1 MVRIGMFLGD
11 RYEILEKIGS
21 GGMAEVFKGKDHKL
35 NRFVAVKVL
44 KDEFVEDKNFVRKF
58 KEEAQAAAGL
68 AHPNIVNVYDVGE
81 EQNIFYIVMEL
92 VEGITLKTYIEK
104 KGRLTVKEAT
114 SIAIQVAAGLEVAHN
129 NQIVHRDIKPQNI
142 IISRE
147 GKVKVTDFGIAKSVS
162 SNTNTADAM
171 GSVHYTSPE
180 QARGGYSD
188 AKSDIYS
195 LGIVMYEMVTGRVP
209 FDGETTV
216 VVAVKHLQ
224 EDIVSP
230 RVYASEVPVSL
241 EHIILKCTEKSPDRR
256 YANAADLITDLKQS
270 LLTPDVNFVQAIV
283 PDGAKTVAITRDE
296 ISKIKR
302 ETGRVALSA
311 DDAESKYAYLDRLNA
326 GKQEDYED
334 EEYEDEEY
342 EDEDYED
349 EDYDDRE
356 YDEYED
362 GDEEGY
368 EDDEYYDDEDDEE
381 ELSFLE
387 RRNQRKKEKEKAKN
401 QKKNQKNSK
410 KKQDEDDEDGGML
423 APKMEKIMTIGGIV
437 AAIIIVIILG
447 VMITKILGFGKS
459 SKDTKT
465 DDTEIADVL
474 NTEVEVPNL
483 LGMSYSEAKEALNK
497 VELGIKLGETKSSD
511 TYEAGQIIS
520 QSEEAGAKVDPNTT
534 IVVDI
539 CGDGEKVEVPDVTGY
554 TQAKAESTLKA
565 LGLSVDVSEVTSDD
579 VAEGKVISTSPAS
592 GKKVDKSS
600 VVKVVVSKGKEEDQ
614 QVEVPTITGKTEA
627 KAKELLKSAGLASGT
642 ATQEYSDTVDEGN
655 IISQN
660 PKAGTKV
667 DKNSKVSYVIS
678 KGKST
683 VHVGDYRGYSKSEI
697 ESKLNGKGLKVSYTD
712 SKYSDKYSE
721 GTVVTHDPMDSD
733 VAAGSTIT
741 VTLSKGSEPAKT
753 ATVPDLTGM
762 TVAQAKSAL
771 GSNFTLGDAP
781 NGDIAPNYKKNGTIY
796 WQQYSG
802 TQNIGI
808 SISVK
813 VYANVPN
820 CGDGNHTAP
829 SGTGEG
835 QTVTCEKCGATFTTP
850 VSSKPSTD
858 TTDNTNTTT
867 QQ

>member
-68 AHPNIVNVYDVGE
+68 AHPNIVNVYDVGD

-142 IISRE
+142 IISRD

-230 RVYASEVPVSL
+230 RVYASDVPVSL

-256 YANAADLITDLKQS
+256 YGSAAELIADLKQS
-270 LLTPDVNFVQAIV
+270 LLTPDVNFVREIV
-283 PDGAKTVAITRDE
+283 ADGAKTVAITRDE

-302 ETGRVALSA
+302 ETGRVAISPE
-311 DDAESKYAYLDRLNA
+311 DAESKYAYLDRLNA
-326 GKQEDYED
+326 RNEEPYED
-334 EEYEDEEY
+334 CEDGEEEDGEYEDEEY
-342 EDEDYED
+342 DDYED
-349 EDYDDRE
+349 ADQYDDE
-356 YDEYED
+356 Y
-362 GDEEGY
+362 GDEDDGY
-368 EDDEYYDDEDDEE
+368 EDDEYYDDEDEE
-381 ELSFLE
+381 PSFLE
-387 RRNQRKKEKEKAKN
+387 RRRQKKIEKEKSKN
-401 QKKNQKNSK
+401 KKNK
-410 KKQDEDDEDGGML
+410 KKQQKDEDGGML
-423 APKMEKIMTIGGIV
+423 APKMEKIMTIGGIA

-447 VMITKILGFGKS
+447 VMITKVLGLGKS

-474 NTEVEVPNL
+474 DSEVEVPDL

-520 QSEEAGAKVDPNTT
+520 QSEEAGTKVDPNTT

-554 TQAKAESTLKA
+554 TQAKAESTLKG

-600 VVKVVVSKGKEEDQ
+600 VVKVVVSKGKEADQ
-614 QVEVPTITGKTEA
+614 QIEVPTLTGQTEA
-627 KAKELLKSAGLASGT
+627 KAKELLKSAGLTSGT
-642 ATQEYSDTVDEGN
+642 VTQEYSDSVDEGKV
-655 IISQN
+655 ISQS
-660 PKAGTKV
+660 PKAGSKA

-678 KGKST
+678 KGKENTDVYIGNAEKNGS
-683 VHVGDYRGYSKSEI
+683 SE
-697 ESKLNGKGLKVSYTD
+697 SAVTKYLTDKGLKVSR
-712 SKYSDKYSE
+712 SEAYSD
-721 GTVVTHDPMDSD
+721 TVSKGDVISYKPGNGST
-733 VAAGSTIT
+733 VAAGSTVEI
-741 VTLSKGSEPAKT
+741 VVSIGSEPVKT

-762 TVAQAKSAL
+762 TADQARNTL
-771 GSNFTLGDAP
+771 GSNFKLGATP
-781 NGDIAPNYKKNGTIY
+781 NGDTAPNYKMNGTIY
-796 WQQYSG
+796 WQNYSG
-802 TQNIGI
+802 TQNIGTTI
-808 SISVK
+808 DVK
-813 VYANVPN
+813 IYANVPN

-829 SGTGEG
+829 SGTGAG
-835 QTVTCEKCGATFTTP
+835 QTVTCTKCGATFVTP
-850 VSSKPSTD
+850 N
-858 TTDNTNTTT
+858 DNTNTTNSTQT